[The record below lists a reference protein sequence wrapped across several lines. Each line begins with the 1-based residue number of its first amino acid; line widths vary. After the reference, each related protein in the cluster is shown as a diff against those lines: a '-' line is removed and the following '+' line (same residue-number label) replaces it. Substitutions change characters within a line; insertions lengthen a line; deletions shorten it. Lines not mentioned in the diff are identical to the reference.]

1 MSTNNE
7 TKKLAKIYESGYYN
21 SFIDFYKYINSEIS
35 EKLKINYKNDKESPF
50 VKGWWHGIGI
60 NNYESLLEFSQGF
73 NFESN
78 QVILKDKASEN
89 LYLNQYEKIEWILKS
104 NKNVFLIFKEIL
116 KDVETKYYDSI
127 QSCIIDCTPSSRK
140 KYYKLFT
147 EDEWN
152 EICDANLLSYQE
164 DDFIIYS
171 SISSHIKKL
180 FKWIK
185 DKQSNIL
192 TLPLPLF
199 EENELNI
206 EANIYNFILQ
216 SMEKNF
222 WCHNEEYLKEISE
235 IQFTSNI
242 LYDIFNHIFYFLNKN
257 LKVQLG
263 DKMNLGF
270 QNRKHLS
277 NQLFNNKNNS
287 DYGRK
292 SDFFVNDNQNNV
304 FLLAEVT
311 GPPYKRKPKKEL
323 FDYSR
328 NHRNGKDELEYRNLS
343 IIYKYGP
350 SLTEEHIEKL
360 MKVINIFLLQ
370 IHTNVLS
377 INILDQPGSNL
388 YRSKIFI
395 DKIKIPLQRNKEEVL
410 TFIKI
415 IINIYKKIIDYY
427 NVFNDILNS
436 LNQDKNSSQ
445 PDEYLTKPLSI
456 HANQLLYSSAITCPT
471 PRSSPERD
479 IFSNTHYTSIFNQNF
494 DNLQEF
500 QKYIDNLNKNNNTQ
514 DYKELIWL
522 SPHINPTILNE
533 EDISY
538 EKI

>member
-1 MSTNNE
+1 MTKRKQISVEKQDQLRELAAKRQAENQQIAHELKIPIKEIEYCLDRAVVEMKKKKRRHSGFDLFKIDWFKKNQGYKAIDKHTSSLISYEWNAISLAEKNE
-7 TKKLAKIYESGYYN
+7 YAEKARDMLSSNRTSTKKLLLPELGLETVVFTESKLPGDSYAGMPNTTIENPKKNKTLARVYVTKSLNELYIKAGGIGKIQFKNWEN
-21 SFIDFYKYINSEIS
+21 QKMEV
-35 EKLKINYKNDKESPF
+35 NDKESPF

-73 NFESN
+73 NFGSN

-89 LYLNQYEKIEWILKS
+89 LYLNQYE
-104 NKNVFLIFKEIL
+104 
-116 KDVETKYYDSI
+116 
-127 QSCIIDCTPSSRK
+127 
-140 KYYKLFT
+140 
-147 EDEWN
+147 
-152 EICDANLLSYQE
+152 
-164 DDFIIYS
+164 
-171 SISSHIKKL
+171 
-180 FKWIK
+180 

-263 DKMNLGF
+263 DKMNLGS

-292 SDFFVNDNQNNV
+292 SDFFVKDNQNNV

-323 FDYSR
+323 FDYGR
-328 NHRNGKDELEYRNLS
+328 NHRNGKDELEYHNLS

-370 IHTNVLS
+370 IHKKN
-377 INILDQPGSNL
+377 
-388 YRSKIFI
+388 YR
-395 DKIKIPLQRNKEEVL
+395 
-410 TFIKI
+410 
-415 IINIYKKIIDYY
+415 
-427 NVFNDILNS
+427 
-436 LNQDKNSSQ
+436 
-445 PDEYLTKPLSI
+445 
-456 HANQLLYSSAITCPT
+456 LL
-471 PRSSPERD
+471 
-479 IFSNTHYTSIFNQNF
+479 
-494 DNLQEF
+494 
-500 QKYIDNLNKNNNTQ
+500 
-514 DYKELIWL
+514 
-522 SPHINPTILNE
+522 
-533 EDISY
+533 
-538 EKI
+538 

>member
-1 MSTNNE
+1 MLEKPENE
-7 TKKLAKIYESGYYN
+7 FFAKTDTEKWTFLGFLNYRYITQPNFFTRNERYESGYYN

-73 NFESN
+73 NFGSN

-89 LYLNQYEKIEWILKS
+89 LYLNQYEKQSIMS
-104 NKNVFLIFKEIL
+104 N
-116 KDVETKYYDSI
+116 SI
-127 QSCIIDCTPSSRK
+127 QSCIIDCTPSSRN
-140 KYYKLFT
+140 

-152 EICDANLLSYQE
+152 EICDANLSSYQE
-164 DDFIIYS
+164 NDFIIYS

-180 FKWIK
+180 FKWIE

-263 DKMNLGF
+263 DKMNLGS

-292 SDFFVNDNQNNV
+292 SDFFVKDNQNNV

-323 FDYSR
+323 FDYGR
-328 NHRNGKDELEYRNLS
+328 NHRNGKDELEYHNLS

-410 TFIKI
+410 TFIRI
-415 IINIYKKIIDYY
+415 IINIC
-427 NVFNDILNS
+427 VS
-436 LNQDKNSSQ
+436 
-445 PDEYLTKPLSI
+445 
-456 HANQLLYSSAITCPT
+456 
-471 PRSSPERD
+471 
-479 IFSNTHYTSIFNQNF
+479 
-494 DNLQEF
+494 
-500 QKYIDNLNKNNNTQ
+500 
-514 DYKELIWL
+514 
-522 SPHINPTILNE
+522 
-533 EDISY
+533 
-538 EKI
+538 

>member
-1 MSTNNE
+1 
-7 TKKLAKIYESGYYN
+7 
-21 SFIDFYKYINSEIS
+21 FYKYINSEIS

-73 NFESN
+73 NFGSN

-89 LYLNQYEKIEWILKS
+89 LYLNQYKKIEWILKS

-152 EICDANLLSYQE
+152 EICDANLSSYQE

-171 SISSHIKKL
+171 SISSHIKKS
-180 FKWIK
+180 FKWIE

-216 SMEKNF
+216 S
-222 WCHNEEYLKEISE
+222 I
-235 IQFTSNI
+235 
-242 LYDIFNHIFYFLNKN
+242 
-257 LKVQLG
+257 G

-270 QNRKHLS
+270 QNRKHLF

-323 FDYSR
+323 FDYGR
-328 NHRNGKDELEYRNLS
+328 NHQNGKDELEYRNLS
-343 IIYKYGP
+343 IIYKYGS

-370 IHTNVLS
+370 IHTNVLN
-377 INILDQPGSNL
+377 INILDQPGN
-388 YRSKIFI
+388 
-395 DKIKIPLQRNKEEVL
+395 
-410 TFIKI
+410 
-415 IINIYKKIIDYY
+415 
-427 NVFNDILNS
+427 
-436 LNQDKNSSQ
+436 KNSSQ

-471 PRSSPERD
+471 PRSSPE
-479 IFSNTHYTSIFNQNF
+479 
-494 DNLQEF
+494 
-500 QKYIDNLNKNNNTQ
+500 
-514 DYKELIWL
+514 
-522 SPHINPTILNE
+522 
-533 EDISY
+533 
-538 EKI
+538 